1 MHYFNMSMA
10 GIIFVLCAGA
20 DSMKAGTPKGN
31 ESQRRADGPTGG
43 PPWRLIAGSLVRAGV
58 CLAGLLMLV
67 AHSGSDFATQRA
79 TQYHRQPWPEPV
91 PELLEFIR
99 QNTTPADRIFTTGP
113 PLLYP
118 KADRISAVRESNI
131 IDEILGS
138 YEGDTD
144 EEKLRPIRE
153 QLERNRPKVVVL
165 DPEHV
170 ARKGRHYRT
179 LMMPFLTEHNYQKIR
194 ENLYLRP

>member
-1 MHYFNMSMA
+1 
-10 GIIFVLCAGA
+10 
-20 DSMKAGTPKGN
+20 
-31 ESQRRADGPTGG
+31 
-43 PPWRLIAGSLVRAGV
+43 
-58 CLAGLLMLV
+58 MLV
-67 AHSGSDFATQRA
+67 SHSGSDFAKQRA

-91 PELLEFIR
+91 PGLLAFIR

-138 YEGDTD
+138 YEGNTD
-144 EEKLRPIRE
+144 EEKLRPIRQ
-153 QLERNRPKVVVL
+153 QLERNLPKVVVL

-170 ARKGRHYRT
+170 WRKGRTYRV
-179 LMMPFLTEHNYQKIR
+179 LMMPFLAEHNYQKIR

>member
-1 MHYFNMSMA
+1 
-10 GIIFVLCAGA
+10 
-20 DSMKAGTPKGN
+20 
-31 ESQRRADGPTGG
+31 
-43 PPWRLIAGSLVRAGV
+43 
-58 CLAGLLMLV
+58 
-67 AHSGSDFATQRA
+67 
-79 TQYHRQPWPEPV
+79 
-91 PELLEFIR
+91 
-99 QNTTPADRIFTTGP
+99 
-113 PLLYP
+113 
-118 KADRISAVRESNI
+118 VRESNI

-170 ARKGRHYRT
+170 WRKGRTYRV
-179 LMMPFLTEHNYQKIR
+179 LMMPFLAELNYQKIR